1 MNKKK
6 FYITT
11 AIAYASGKPHI
22 GNTYEIILADSIAR
36 FMRMQGY
43 DVFFMTGTDE
53 HGQKIEDKA
62 KENNLTPKQFV
73 DAAAKEIK
81 RIWDLMN
88 TSYDKFIRT
97 TDEDH
102 QLQIQKIFKRL
113 YDKGDI
119 YKSEYE
125 GWYCTPCESFWTESQ
140 LEEGKCPD
148 CKREVKRAKEEA
160 YFFKLSKYQDRLME
174 YIEKNPDFIQPESR
188 KNEMINN
195 FLKPGLQD
203 LCVSRTS
210 FAWGVKVPFDPKHIV
225 YVWIDAL
232 SNYITGIG
240 YDADGNSSELYKKY
254 WPCDVHVI
262 GKDIV
267 RFHTIYW
274 PIMLMALEIPLPKK
288 VLGHPWL
295 LFGDG
300 SKMSKSKGN
309 ILYADD
315 LSRLFGVD
323 EVRYYVLSEMNYAND
338 GIISHRQIIEKINSD
353 LANILGNLVNRTITM
368 QHKYFDGIVRK
379 PASLLPQNDADKEL
393 IELIEITPKKVADL
407 MMQYKVSDA
416 IYEVMSLAKRC
427 NKYIDETLPWTLFK
441 NPEDHERLKKVM
453 YNLLEGIRV
462 ISILLYPFIPS
473 TSEKITA
480 QLNTKKNSYSST
492 GVFGKL
498 EDEIELGKPEILF
511 SRIDTE
517 KKLEEI
523 EKEIREKQEADNI
536 VYIGIEDF
544 AKIELKTA
552 KIIAAE
558 PVKGAKKLLKL
569 QVDIEN
575 KTRQIISGIA
585 EYYTCEELIGKTV
598 IVVTN
603 LKPAVLRGETSEGML
618 LAASDKKTLSLLTL
632 DKNMPTGSKVS

>member
-1 MNKKK
+1 
-6 FYITT
+6 
-11 AIAYASGKPHI
+11 
-22 GNTYEIILADSIAR
+22 
-36 FMRMQGY
+36 
-43 DVFFMTGTDE
+43 
-53 HGQKIEDKA
+53 
-62 KENNLTPKQFV
+62 
-73 DAAAKEIK
+73 
-81 RIWDLMN
+81 
-88 TSYDKFIRT
+88 
-97 TDEDH
+97 
-102 QLQIQKIFKRL
+102 
-113 YDKGDI
+113 
-119 YKSEYE
+119 
-125 GWYCTPCESFWTESQ
+125 
-140 LEEGKCPD
+140 
-148 CKREVKRAKEEA
+148 
-160 YFFKLSKYQDRLME
+160 
-174 YIEKNPDFIQPESR
+174 
-188 KNEMINN
+188 
-195 FLKPGLQD
+195 
-203 LCVSRTS
+203 
-210 FAWGVKVPFDPKHIV
+210 
-225 YVWIDAL
+225 
-232 SNYITGIG
+232 
-240 YDADGNSSELYKKY
+240 
-254 WPCDVHVI
+254 
-262 GKDIV
+262 
-267 RFHTIYW
+267 
-274 PIMLMALEIPLPKK
+274 
-288 VLGHPWL
+288 
-295 LFGDG
+295 
-300 SKMSKSKGN
+300 
-309 ILYADD
+309 
-315 LSRLFGVD
+315 
-323 EVRYYVLSEMNYAND
+323 
-338 GIISHRQIIEKINSD
+338 
-353 LANILGNLVNRTITM
+353 M

>member
-1 MNKKK
+1 
-6 FYITT
+6 
-11 AIAYASGKPHI
+11 
-22 GNTYEIILADSIAR
+22 
-36 FMRMQGY
+36 
-43 DVFFMTGTDE
+43 
-53 HGQKIEDKA
+53 
-62 KENNLTPKQFV
+62 
-73 DAAAKEIK
+73 
-81 RIWDLMN
+81 
-88 TSYDKFIRT
+88 
-97 TDEDH
+97 
-102 QLQIQKIFKRL
+102 
-113 YDKGDI
+113 
-119 YKSEYE
+119 
-125 GWYCTPCESFWTESQ
+125 
-140 LEEGKCPD
+140 
-148 CKREVKRAKEEA
+148 
-160 YFFKLSKYQDRLME
+160 
-174 YIEKNPDFIQPESR
+174 
-188 KNEMINN
+188 
-195 FLKPGLQD
+195 
-203 LCVSRTS
+203 
-210 FAWGVKVPFDPKHIV
+210 
-225 YVWIDAL
+225 
-232 SNYITGIG
+232 
-240 YDADGNSSELYKKY
+240 
-254 WPCDVHVI
+254 
-262 GKDIV
+262 
-267 RFHTIYW
+267 
-274 PIMLMALEIPLPKK
+274 
-288 VLGHPWL
+288 
-295 LFGDG
+295 
-300 SKMSKSKGN
+300 
-309 ILYADD
+309 
-315 LSRLFGVD
+315 
-323 EVRYYVLSEMNYAND
+323 
-338 GIISHRQIIEKINSD
+338 
-353 LANILGNLVNRTITM
+353 M
-368 QHKYFDGIVRK
+368 QHKYFNGIVRK

-603 LKPAVLRGETSEGML
+603 LTCSTQRR
-618 LAASDKKTLSLLTL
+618 DK
-632 DKNMPTGSKVS
+632 

>member
-274 PIMLMALEIPLPKK
+274 PIMLMALDIPLPKK